1 MSTIFLT
8 CNCNF
13 NEPSVVDKKVQKVFK
28 MFEKHLKKK
37 TSPINKQSDIESVY
51 EYNNLSADN
60 VRIFKKLAE
69 NNKSVIQLK
78 EIVVD
83 GDIKDKTNDSES
95 DSDNEENSQKI
106 PIVPVKQD
114 SDSESDDEKNG
125 NDSDSDSEDE
135 KNGNDSDS
143 DSEDEKNG
151 NDSDSD
157 SEDEKNVKTDNSDS
171 DDENTI
177 KSYSDSDS
185 DSDSD
190 NEPTNAILEL
200 SSKLDSMQTT
210 IQNIERMLSKN

>member
-135 KNGNDSDS
+135 KN
-143 DSEDEKNG
+143 
-151 NDSDSD
+151 
-157 SEDEKNVKTDNSDS
+157 VKTDNSDS

-185 DSDSD
+185 DSDSE
-190 NEPTNAILEL
+190 NESTNAILEL

>member
-95 DSDNEENSQKI
+95 DSDNEENSHKI
-106 PIVPVKQD
+106 PIIPVKQD
-114 SDSESDDEKNG
+114 SDSESDG
-125 NDSDSDSEDE
+125 NDSEDE